1 MGDARALLNY
11 YAVNTI
17 NVFDT
22 HEFLNSLPDH
32 LQPPL
37 LNLQGL
43 VGVFLGEWLSKV
55 MTRSNW
61 SRRNLSWKQLLYAS
75 TDVWASLEVYLALM
89 K

>member
-1 MGDARALLNY
+1 M
-11 YAVNTI
+11 
-17 NVFDT
+17 FDT

-32 LQPPL
+32 LRPPL

-43 VGVFLGEWLSKV
+43 VGVFLGRWLSK
-55 MTRSNW
+55 MMSRSNW
-61 SRRNLSWKQLLYAS
+61 SQRRLSWKQLLYAS